1 MKNLDDL
8 LDQSFGPKQVTGVST
23 GTKIQKVK
31 TEYRKQ
37 RGIYMSKDECKD
49 LIFALNYAI
58 NSIKNK
64 KDVVEKKETSTRYE
78 HFKRWTKILEK
89 IKDKLER

>member
-1 MKNLDDL
+1 MNDLNDL
-8 LDQSFGPKQVTGVST
+8 LNKSFGVTQIEE
-23 GTKIQKVK
+23 KKKQKVRN
-31 TEYRKQ
+31 EYRTQ
-37 RGIYMSKDECKD
+37 RGLYMSKDECKD

-78 HFKRWTKILEK
+78 HFKRWTMILKKIKEK
-89 IKDKLER
+89 II